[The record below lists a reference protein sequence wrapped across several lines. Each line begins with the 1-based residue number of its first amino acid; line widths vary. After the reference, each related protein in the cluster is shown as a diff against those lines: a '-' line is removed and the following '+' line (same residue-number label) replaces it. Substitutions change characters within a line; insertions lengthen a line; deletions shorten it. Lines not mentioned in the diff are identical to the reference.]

1 MIGGNYDINSQ
12 EGSTLELE
20 FEYLDVNSNLI
31 NISSSLISFI
41 VKKTSIKTDEF
52 MFEINSDRS
61 VREGTVLY
69 PSTSEIYGEIVK
81 GTTGKFSLKV
91 NADTMESLSP
101 GTYFYSLY
109 LTSGS
114 TVTPLC
120 KGRFYVESKVK

>member
-52 MFEINSDRS
+52 MF
-61 VREGTVLY
+61 
-69 PSTSEIYGEIVK
+69 
-81 GTTGKFSLKV
+81 
-91 NADTMESLSP
+91 
-101 GTYFYSLY
+101 
-109 LTSGS
+109 
-114 TVTPLC
+114 
-120 KGRFYVESKVK
+120 

>member
-41 VKKTSIKTDEF
+41 VKKTSIKTNEF

-114 TVTPLC
+114 IVTPLC